1 MITGDFLAMSSAT
14 DNVQPSPLPNA
25 WRIGSLT
32 IAGVVLGLFDLM
44 FCAAVLALGKYR
56 LGFDVAT
63 LQTVTLVTL
72 VFSGQG
78 VFYVVRER
86 QRIWSSRPSN
96 IVLMSSAAD
105 LLFVPTL
112 AVRGILMAPLP
123 VGVVAGI
130 FAAAVVFAF
139 ALDEV
144 KVQVF
149 RRLRMG

>member
-1 MITGDFLAMSSAT
+1 M
-14 DNVQPSPLPNA
+14 P
-25 WRIGSLT
+25 
-32 IAGVVLGLFDLM
+32 
-44 FCAAVLALGKYR
+44 
-56 LGFDVAT
+56 T
-63 LQTVTLVTL
+63 LQTLTLVTL

-105 LLFVPTL
+105 LLIVPTL
-112 AVRGILMAPLP
+112 AGRGVPMAPLP
-123 VGVVAGI
+123 VGLVAGVV
-130 FAAAVVFAF
+130 AAAVVFAF

-149 RRLRMG
+149 RRLRMV